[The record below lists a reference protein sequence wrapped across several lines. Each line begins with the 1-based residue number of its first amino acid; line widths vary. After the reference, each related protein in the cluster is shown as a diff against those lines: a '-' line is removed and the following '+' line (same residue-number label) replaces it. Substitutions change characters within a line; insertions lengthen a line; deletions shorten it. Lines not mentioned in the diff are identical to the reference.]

1 MLTRLEID
9 GFKNLLGFEADFGP
23 YTCIAGPNAVG
34 KSNIFDAIRFLS
46 LLADTT
52 FIEAASRVRAIDG
65 GPPDLS
71 LLFWDGARPGEPR
84 TMRLA
89 AEMIVR
95 REVTDDFGRLGAT
108 TATYLRYELE
118 LEDVP
123 TAVESHGRTG
133 GIRLVHEKLSSLNAD
148 GAVDRIPWLHDRDSF
163 RDAVI
168 TSQGEPSTLISTL
181 TEDDGEIAV
190 LVHTE
195 EHDGR
200 PQKSPARLA
209 PRTAVSTT
217 TTIDAPTILAARNE
231 MRHWSLLAL
240 EPSAM
245 RQPDEIT
252 APTTI
257 SENGAHMASALSRMA
272 ALDGGAAYERVKAA
286 ALGLTDVREIDV
298 DSDDKRE
305 LLTLYAGIGP
315 GRMVPARNLS
325 DGTLRFLA
333 LCIMVED
340 PDFDGVICM
349 EEPENGIHPARMRA
363 MVDLVRSLAV
373 DPDEPLDPS
382 NPVRQVI
389 VNTHSPRFVSMQ
401 NADDLVLAFSTS
413 ITRSD
418 RAATTFRLYPMR
430 GSWRSTSSRLALTRA
445 DVEAYLVTQES
456 DQLVVDLVPDDGTN
470 A

>member
-46 LLADTT
+46 MLADTT

-71 LLFWDGARPGEPR
+71 LLFWDGAKPGEPR
-84 TMRLA
+84 KMRLA
-89 AEMIVR
+89 AEMIVP

-108 TATYLRYELE
+108 TTTYLRYELE

-133 GIRLVHEKLSSLNAD
+133 GIRLLHESLTSLTTD
-148 GAVDRIPWLHDRDSF
+148 IPGKRMPWLRRRDKF
-163 RDAVI
+163 RQALI
-168 TSQGEPSTLISTL
+168 TSGSEGTDLISTL
-181 TEDDGEIAV
+181 TEDDGEVAV
-190 LVHTE
+190 LVHPDG
-195 EHDGR
+195 HDGR
-200 PQKSPARLA
+200 PQKSPARRA

-217 TTIDAPTILAARNE
+217 TTIEAPTILAARNE
-231 MRHWSLLAL
+231 MRLWSLLAL

-245 RQPDEIT
+245 RQPDEVT
-252 APTTI
+252 SPTTI

-272 ALDGGAAYERVKAA
+272 ALDDGAAYERVKATA
-286 ALGLTDVREIDV
+286 SGLTDVREVDV
-298 DSDDKRE
+298 DSDEKRE

-315 GRMVPARNLS
+315 GRTVPARNLS

-340 PDFDGVICM
+340 PDFGGVICM

-373 DPDEPLDPS
+373 DPDEPLDS
-382 NPVRQVI
+382 ANPVRQVI

-401 NADDLVLAFSTS
+401 NAEDLVLALNTTV
-413 ITRSD
+413 TRAN
-418 RAATTFRLYPMR
+418 RAATTLRLHPMR
-430 GSWRSTSSRLALTRA
+430 GSWRAERARLALSKA
-445 DVEAYLVTQES
+445 DVEAYLVTQDD
-456 DQLVVDLVPDDGTN
+456 DQLVVDLTTGTG
-470 A
+470 ADA

>member
-52 FIEAASRVRAIDG
+52 FIEAASRVRSIDG

-89 AEMIVR
+89 AEMIVP
-95 REVTDDFGRLGAT
+95 REVTDDFGRMGTT

-123 TAVESHGRTG
+123 TAIESHGRTG
-133 GIRLVHEKLSSLNAD
+133 GIRLLHESLSSID
-148 GAVDRIPWLHDRDSF
+148 SVGAVDRIAWLRDRDSF
-163 RDAVI
+163 RDAII
-168 TSQGEPSTLISTL
+168 TAERGHTTLISTL
-181 TEDDGEIAV
+181 IEDDGEVAV

-195 EHDGR
+195 GHDGR

-245 RQPDEIT
+245 RQPDEVT

-272 ALDGGAAYERVKAA
+272 AVDGGAAYERVKAA

-340 PDFDGVICM
+340 PDFNGVICM

-373 DPDEPLDPS
+373 DPDEPLDRS
-382 NPVRQVI
+382 NPLRQVI

-401 NADDLVLAFSTS
+401 NAEDLVLAFNTS
-413 ITRSD
+413 ITRSN
-418 RAATTFRLYPMR
+418 RAAVTVRLHPMR
-430 GSWRSTSSRLALTRA
+430 GTWRSTPTRLALTRA
-445 DVEAYLVTQES
+445 DVQAYLVTQEG
-456 DQLVVDLVPDDGTN
+456 DQLVVDLLSDDEAGV
-470 A
+470 